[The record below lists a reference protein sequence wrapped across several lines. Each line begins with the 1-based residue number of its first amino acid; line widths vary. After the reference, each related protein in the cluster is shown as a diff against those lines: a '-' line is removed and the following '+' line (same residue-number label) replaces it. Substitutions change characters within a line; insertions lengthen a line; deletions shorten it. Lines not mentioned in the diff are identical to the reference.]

1 MAYAVSKFVIYTGMY
16 ITGSQQAVFCSLQWD
31 MLLVYMHRSLE
42 LMGAALDKT
51 ADNSVTLA
59 LEECRL
65 AVTRTDSAGVETCDN
80 LITVRLIGSG

>member
-16 ITGSQQAVFCSLQWD
+16 ITGSQQAVSCSLQWD

-65 AVTRTDSAGVETCDN
+65 AVTRTDSAGVETSDN
-80 LITVRLIGSG
+80 